1 MMYEMLEK
9 ERQEKLRSVVRRYWL
24 TISFVLGFFTDLI
37 LLNQIDSL
45 VDNLVLLTYAL
56 LASFSLVFFYL
67 GISRKGPSSVNDKLI
82 RYMPLTMQY
91 SFGGLLSG
99 MLIFYGRSGD
109 WFNSAPYLLLIIA
122 VIIGNELVSK
132 RSDKLVFHLT
142 LYFIGLF
149 SYVVLVI
156 PVIFGVMGDLI
167 FLISGVVALLVVF
180 GLVQVLRKIVPNFIF
195 QNTKRIILAI
205 GFTYIGLNSLY
216 FANIIPPIPLSLTE
230 LEIYQSVS
238 ALEAGS
244 YRVVEEQQPFWRRL
258 PLVQDIIHPVDG
270 TIACFA
276 RVYAPTRL
284 STDIYH
290 RWEYKPVGGDWSEGF
305 QLSYP
310 ISGANRNGYRGRT
323 VVTAHTPGEWRCNVE
338 TPRGQ
343 LLGRVT
349 VTVAEGPAGEL
360 VTRYK

>member
-1 MMYEMLEK
+1 VLGK
-9 ERQEKLRSVVRRYWL
+9 DRQEKIRSVVRRYWL
-24 TISFVLGFFTDLI
+24 TISFILGFFTDLI

-45 VDNLVLLTYAL
+45 VDNLILLGYAL
-56 LASFSLVFFYL
+56 LASVSLICFYL
-67 GISRKGPSSVNDKLI
+67 GVSQKGPRAFNDRLI
-82 RYMPLTMQY
+82 RYAPLFMQY

-109 WFNSAPYLLLIIA
+109 LFNSAPYLLLIIT

-149 SYVVLVI
+149 SYVVLVV
-156 PVIFGVMGDLI
+156 PVITGYMGDWVFLASGIAALGIVTLLI
-167 FLISGVVALLVVF
+167 
-180 GLVQVLRKIVPNFIF
+180 QVLRAIVPNFIF
-195 QNTKRIILAI
+195 HNTKRIILAI
-205 GFTYIGLNSLY
+205 GFTYVGLNTLY

-230 LEIYQSVS
+230 LEIYQSVVRQ
-238 ALEAGS
+238 ENGS
-244 YRVVEEQQPFWRRL
+244 YRVVDEVQPVWNRL
-258 PLVQDIIHPVDG
+258 PFSQETIHPIDG

-284 STDIYH
+284 ATDIYH
-290 RWEYKPVGGDWSEGF
+290 HWEFKAPDGQWEDSLRLGYRIAGT
-305 QLSYP
+305 
-310 ISGANRNGYRGRT
+310 NRGGYRGYT
-323 VVTAHTPGEWRCNVE
+323 TVTAHTPGEWRCNVE
-338 TPRGQ
+338 TERGQ

-349 VTVAEGPAGEL
+349 VTVERGPAGEL

>member
-1 MMYEMLEK
+1 MFNK
-9 ERQEKLRSVVRRYWL
+9 ERRQKIQAFVKHHWL
-24 TISFVLGFFTDLI
+24 TASFVLGFFTDLI
-37 LLNQIDSL
+37 LLNQIDSV
-45 VDNLVLLTYAL
+45 VDNIILLTYAL
-56 LASFSLVFFYL
+56 LASTSLACFYL
-67 GISRKGPSSVNDKLI
+67 GVARKGPERLNDVLV
-82 RYMPLTMQY
+82 RYMPLLMQY

-109 WFNSAPYLLLIIA
+109 WLNSAPYLLLIIS
-122 VIIGNELVSK
+122 VILGNELVSK

-167 FLISGVVALLVVF
+167 FIMSGIVALIIVT
-180 GLVQVLRKIVPNFIF
+180 VLLQILSLIVPNFIH
-195 QNTKRIILAI
+195 QNSRRIVLAI
-205 GFTYIGLNSLY
+205 GFTYIGLNTLY

-230 LEIYQSVS
+230 LEIYQSVVR
-238 ALEAGS
+238 LDNGS
-244 YRVVEEQQPFWRRL
+244 YRVVDEAQPHWRKL
-258 PLVQDIIHPVDG
+258 PFAQEIIHPLDG

-284 STDIYH
+284 STNIYH
-290 RWEYKPVGGDWSEGF
+290 RWEYKPAGGEWTEGF
-305 QLSYP
+305 QLSYA
-310 ISGANRNGYRGRT
+310 IAGTNRGGYRGFT
-323 VVTAHTPGEWRCNVE
+323 TVTAHTEGEWRCNVE

-349 VTVAEGPAGEL
+349 VTVERGATGQL